1 MKRLISAFLSIVMVA
16 SVFFCVDLSAYAA
29 GDNDNYTMYQADYY
43 SKNFSF
49 DTPSFSQIYYDEL
62 SNDDLFITAVNAWET
77 IHIATSP
84 SYSLESGMITKKDY
98 YKTVIFD
105 LFAQSDSNDGLDNLL
120 DIATNKQLSYAVNVS
135 KAIMEAE
142 DVTAETLN
150 KVTPEKAINL
160 IFGSKYCNIANGASV
175 ATKIAEWCQDA
186 KEAVDTF
193 SKYQAIYDL
202 KNGTREFLNYI
213 ASDSSNPYELR
224 EAASECANYFE
235 NGYNEVLNQIIG
247 GVQSIGDFTMKIITD
262 TALDWAW
269 TLIVSSIPGGKAVMI
284 AAKGARALS
293 NYLFSTDK
301 EVEAYYKLEAQ
312 VAMENAIKS
321 SVNQIKSS
329 SNITSN
335 LSDAAIYMNAV
346 DGFRKA
352 IILGFDYSIDL
363 FEICANSKFNAST
376 DGLFGSYTQ
385 CMNLVNQI
393 TNFKTEKENYFKIFE
408 NQCLNGYKNKYFPD
422 YDSVL
427 NGVEYQ
433 KIPVESISLS
443 LIKDFSAGISGYIND
458 YIKTEYSPSG
468 YTEIT
473 MPNWESSNEGII
485 KFIPDYNGFCGGSFE
500 AVSNGDCTI
509 TCSLSSGVSQ
519 SITVHVGEKQKEEEH
534 DYYSDFE
541 YRINSDGNTATIT
554 DYVGSS
560 TNVLIPAVIDG
571 YAITS
576 IGDYAFQYCYSLIEI
591 TIPNSVTSIGY
602 RAFSDCTSLTDVT
615 IGNSVTSIGGWAFS
629 DCTSLISIAIP
640 NSVTDIGRSA
650 FEGCTSLKSV
660 TIPDSVTSIKDYTFG
675 DCINLTD
682 VKIGNSV
689 TSIGECAFQNC
700 QSLANVTIPNSVT
713 SIGENAFRDCTSL
726 EKISIPDNVTV
737 IEPCVFYNCSNLKS
751 VELSNNI
758 ASIGSAAFYN
768 CISLTNILFSSSLSE
783 IGAGAFLNCVSLK
796 KIVIPE
802 SVKNI
807 YDFAFGNCTS
817 LNSVEILDNNEI
829 NIHAGAFFE
838 CSALEY
844 LAMPCS
850 AKLYYEYVGQTY
862 YTYFESPSDGD
873 VSSFSGLTSLKR
885 VYLSKGTGKM
895 YDYETQN
902 YNGGLYNT
910 YLNPWRGKNIE
921 EIVIGDGIES
931 IGMNAF
937 YYCSAEKITIE
948 SKDLKTVGNQAFAFC
963 SNINM
968 IDLSSVITIGD
979 SAFYKCSQLEKV
991 KLGSLK
997 YSEND
1002 AFRECRKLAD
1012 VYFYGNIDDWCDIE
1026 FAEYSSNPLYLGSA
1040 NLYINDTIVS
1050 SPTINKLNKYSFAGC
1065 NSLQEVF
1072 ISENVDTIEEG
1083 AFDCCYNLSN
1093 VTISNGANKIDSDA
1107 FYACTSLTSVTIPD
1121 SVTSIGESAFYYCT
1135 SLTSVTIPDSVTSI
1149 GESAFYA
1156 CTSLT
1161 DVTIGDSVTSI
1172 GGWAFSYCT
1181 SLTSIIIPDS
1191 VTSIGES
1198 AFYECTSL
1206 TDVTIGD
1213 SVTSIGE
1220 CAFQNCQSLANV
1232 TIPNSV
1238 TSIGDSAF
1246 AGCDNIENVYYNG
1259 SATQWVNISFSDA
1272 SSHPNSYADN
1282 FYITGSL
1289 ELEEGLEEIPDC
1301 IFAHCKSLE
1310 NITIPNSVTSI
1321 GSGAFY
1327 LCNNLKEL
1335 TIPESVIS
1343 IGTDAFLGCYNLENV
1358 YYNGSATQWINISF
1372 GNDVSH
1378 PNYYAYNF
1386 YITGSLELEEE
1397 LEEIPDYTFKHCES
1411 LENVT
1416 IPNSVTSIGE
1426 SAFYYCKSLTSVTI
1440 PDSVTSIGNN
1450 AFSGCTSLTSVTI
1463 PDSVTSMGN
1472 NAFSG
1477 CTSLTSITIPDSVT
1491 SIGESAFS
1499 GCTSLTSVT
1508 IPNSVTSIE
1517 DNAFDGCTSLT
1528 SITIPDSVTSI
1539 GNNAFSG
1546 CTSLT
1551 SVTIPDSVTSIGV
1564 EAFYKCTSLT
1574 DVTIGNGVTSIEYG
1588 TFSGCTSLTSI
1599 IIPDSV
1605 TSIDY
1610 YAFSDCTSLTDVT
1623 IGNGVTSIGY
1633 DAFSDC
1639 ISLTEITIPNS
1650 VTSIDSCAFYHC
1662 RFLKELTIPES
1673 VTSIGTDAFLGCYSL
1688 ENVYYP
1694 GSKKDWENISIG
1706 SGNSSLTNATIHFAK
1721 ELSENIEDIETG
1733 IVVSENTGEALPENT
1748 ELIVKEIS
1756 PSGNGIK
1763 YDISLQKDGEEI
1775 QPNGNVTVKIPV
1787 PKNMDGFA
1795 CKVYRQE
1802 ADNTYTNM
1810 NATYQ
1815 DGYMVFVTD
1824 HFSVYILTT
1833 GNPGVI
1839 AVVLGDVNG
1848 DYIVDAAD
1856 AVMVQ
1861 RYDAGLITLQDAQL
1875 IAADVTGDGTVD
1887 AADAVKIQRYD
1898 AGLISSV

>member
-376 DGLFGSYTQ
+376 DSLFSSYTQ

-602 RAFSDCTSLTDVT
+602 RAFYNCTSLTDVT

-682 VKIGNSV
+682 VKIGN
-689 TSIGECAFQNC
+689 
-700 QSLANVTIPNSVT
+700 
-713 SIGENAFRDCTSL
+713 
-726 EKISIPDNVTV
+726 
-737 IEPCVFYNCSNLKS
+737 
-751 VELSNNI
+751 
-758 ASIGSAAFYN
+758 
-768 CISLTNILFSSSLSE
+768 
-783 IGAGAFLNCVSLK
+783 
-796 KIVIPE
+796 
-802 SVKNI
+802 
-807 YDFAFGNCTS
+807 
-817 LNSVEILDNNEI
+817 
-829 NIHAGAFFE
+829 
-838 CSALEY
+838 
-844 LAMPCS
+844 
-850 AKLYYEYVGQTY
+850 
-862 YTYFESPSDGD
+862 
-873 VSSFSGLTSLKR
+873 
-885 VYLSKGTGKM
+885 
-895 YDYETQN
+895 
-902 YNGGLYNT
+902 
-910 YLNPWRGKNIE
+910 
-921 EIVIGDGIES
+921 
-931 IGMNAF
+931 
-937 YYCSAEKITIE
+937 
-948 SKDLKTVGNQAFAFC
+948 
-963 SNINM
+963 
-968 IDLSSVITIGD
+968 
-979 SAFYKCSQLEKV
+979 
-991 KLGSLK
+991 
-997 YSEND
+997 
-1002 AFRECRKLAD
+1002 
-1012 VYFYGNIDDWCDIE
+1012 
-1026 FAEYSSNPLYLGSA
+1026 
-1040 NLYINDTIVS
+1040 
-1050 SPTINKLNKYSFAGC
+1050 
-1065 NSLQEVF
+1065 
-1072 ISENVDTIEEG
+1072 
-1083 AFDCCYNLSN
+1083 
-1093 VTISNGANKIDSDA
+1093 
-1107 FYACTSLTSVTIPD
+1107 
-1121 SVTSIGESAFYYCT
+1121 
-1135 SLTSVTIPDSVTSI
+1135 
-1149 GESAFYA
+1149 
-1156 CTSLT
+1156 
-1161 DVTIGDSVTSI
+1161 
-1172 GGWAFSYCT
+1172 
-1181 SLTSIIIPDS
+1181 
-1191 VTSIGES
+1191 
-1198 AFYECTSL
+1198 
-1206 TDVTIGD
+1206 